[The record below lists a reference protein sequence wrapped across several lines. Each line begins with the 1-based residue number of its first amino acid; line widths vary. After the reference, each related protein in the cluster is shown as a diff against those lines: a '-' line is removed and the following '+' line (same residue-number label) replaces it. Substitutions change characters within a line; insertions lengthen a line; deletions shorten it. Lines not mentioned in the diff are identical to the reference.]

1 MEGEIESVR
10 SSVNL
15 TSTLSIFF
23 RSDATQTKALGFCTE
38 SYSKDFLV
46 VLAPLAHHKQ
56 CNMEFVPRALMYA
69 FPEVQ
74 SCANPGGNKL
84 GILCNAGLI
93 SHLKEAWKGKILHL
107 EDMQV
112 GIQWLHLH
120 RKGLPFRVG
129 V

>member
-23 RSDATQTKALGFCTE
+23 TSDATQAKALGFSTE
-38 SYSKDFLV
+38 SHSNYFLV
-46 VLAPLAHHKQ
+46 ISAPLAHHKQ
-56 CNMEFVPRALMYA
+56 CSMELVARELLYA
-69 FPEVQ
+69 FPELQ

-112 GIQWLHLH
+112 GRQWLHMQSE
-120 RKGLPFRVG
+120 GLTFRLG